1 MPGDLQEEVS
11 RLCDLLAGRRSD
23 PPGLEG
29 PGPLSASFFCND
41 GGVTNGIPIVI
52 EMKEY
57 MITVY

>member
-29 PGPLSASFFCND
+29 PD
-41 GGVTNGIPIVI
+41 TNLWYTWIMAI
-52 EMKEY
+52 EG
-57 MITVY
+57 